1 MHVINILRKSIHENY
16 LLNMTSILVEMQVRV
31 FCKNFK
37 FIKKLQITLTDD
49 GYRLIIIHAYF

>member
-16 LLNMTSILVEMQVRV
+16 LLNMTSILVEMQMKV

-37 FIKKLQITLTDD
+37 LIKKIAD
-49 GYRLIIIHAYF
+49 HSN